1 MRTCFI
7 QYLDTTLSYITEVC
21 IKEKETMGFLEG
33 LTSSSLPPSA
43 AWQCAA
49 SPSLAASSESGT
61 VCRSA
66 DHHPLCRPPC
76 CPGQAEGCVWHS
88 HGPRSSAPS
97 RLQTHG
103 TVETKSNQT
112 GFTPKKLFRT
122 LYLTDC
128 ILGRVTDLSDLRA
141 VCRFPPGHPE

>member
-1 MRTCFI
+1 M
-7 QYLDTTLSYITEVC
+7 TLFYITEVC

-43 AWQCAA
+43 ASQCAA
-49 SPSLAASSESGT
+49 SLSPAASSESGT
-61 VCRSA
+61 VRRSA
-66 DHHPLCRPPC
+66 DHHPLCRRPC
-76 CPGQAEGCVWHS
+76 CPGQAEGRVWHS
-88 HGPRSSAPS
+88 RGPRSSAPS

-112 GFTPKKLFRT
+112 GFAPITAFRT

-128 ILGRVTDLSDLRA
+128 ALGGVTDLSDLRA
-141 VCRFPPGHPE
+141 VFRFPPGHPE

>member
-1 MRTCFI
+1 M
-7 QYLDTTLSYITEVC
+7 TLFYITEVC

-43 AWQCAA
+43 ASQCAA

-66 DHHPLCRPPC
+66 DHHLLCRFPC

-88 HGPRSSAPS
+88 RGPRSSAPS

-103 TVETKSNQT
+103 TVKTKSNQT
-112 GFTPKKLFRT
+112 GFAPITPFRT
-122 LYLTDC
+122 PCLTDC
-128 ILGRVTDLSDLRA
+128 ALGRVTDLSDLRA
-141 VCRFPPGHPE
+141 VFRFPPGHPE